1 VVLKTQSKDVDELL
15 SSIRA
20 PHLFGQVGFGIVLGA
35 FVLAFINALLPEPIA
50 FLSKILQPLIF
61 VWLASLLYHIGQH
74 LHVLHKNVIRMASM
88 EESQA
93 GDMHG
98 Q

>member
-1 VVLKTQSKDVDELL
+1 MELKTQSKDVNELL
-15 SSIRA
+15 SSIRV
-20 PHLFGQVGFGIVLGA
+20 PHLFGQVGFGIVLGV
-35 FVLAFINALLPEPIA
+35 FVLVFINALLPEPNA
-50 FLSKILQPLIF
+50 FLGKILPPLIS
-61 VWLASLLYHIGQH
+61 VGIASLLYHVGQH

>member
-1 VVLKTQSKDVDELL
+1 MVLKNQSKDVDELL
-15 SSIRA
+15 SSIQA

-50 FLSKILQPLIF
+50 FLSKILPPLIF
-61 VWLASLLYHIGQH
+61 VGLASLLYHIGQH

-93 GDMHG
+93 SDMHG